1 MKTRALRADAMLLIV
16 AAIWGSGF
24 VAQKAAMDH
33 MGPLAFTAIRYIIGT
48 AMLALLFLQPAR
60 RKVITVRTVRAGALL
75 GIIMAAA
82 ASAQQ
87 IGIVTTTAS
96 RAGFITG
103 LYVLG
108 VPAIGLL
115 FGQKSHLGHLIG
127 AVLAAAGLWL
137 LAGDLSGG
145 IRSGDLWVLL
155 CAALWSVHVVLVA
168 HLAPK
173 ADAIGLAFVQFL
185 VVAVIA
191 TIFVAVASAGVL
203 DPIGLGE
210 NFSWPSL
217 ALAKWPVLYSGIFA
231 IGIAFTLQII
241 AQKDAPATHAAVLMS
256 LEAVFAATFGVLL
269 LAESLTRSE
278 LFGCG
283 LMLTGMLLSQLWP
296 HKRTP
301 EEKAEL
307 SDAVR

>member
-1 MKTRALRADAMLLIV
+1 MKTRALRADVMLLIV

-48 AMLALLFLQPAR
+48 VMLALLFFHPAR
-60 RKVITVRTVRAGALL
+60 RKVITVRTIRAGALL

-145 IRSGDLWVLL
+145 IRPGDFWVLL

-191 TIFVAVASAGVL
+191 AALVALAGGGML
-203 DPIGLGE
+203 DRVGLGE

>member
-1 MKTRALRADAMLLIV
+1 MLLIV

-24 VAQKAAMDH
+24 VAQRAAMEH
-33 MGPLAFTAIRYIIGT
+33 MGPLAFTAIRYIIGSIL
-48 AMLALLFLQPAR
+48 LALLFLHPAR
-60 RKVITVRTVRAGALL
+60 RKVFSVRMIGSGTLL
-75 GIIMAAA
+75 GVIMAAA

-108 VPAIGLL
+108 VPVIGLL

-127 AVLAAAGLWL
+127 AVLAAVGLWL

-145 IRSGDLWVLL
+145 MRPGDLWVLL

-191 TIFVAVASAGVL
+191 MLFVALASTGAL
-203 DPIGLGE
+203 DTIELGE
-210 NFSWPSL
+210 HFAWSSL
-217 ALAKWPVLYSGIFA
+217 AQAKWPVLYSGIFA
-231 IGIAFTLQII
+231 IGVAFTLQII

-256 LEAVFAATFGVLL
+256 LEAVFAAIFGVLI
-269 LAESLTRSE
+269 LAESLTPGE

-283 LMLTGMLLSQLWP
+283 LMLAGMLLSQLWP

>member
-1 MKTRALRADAMLLIV
+1 MQSRAFKADVMLLIV

-24 VAQKAAMDH
+24 VAQRDAMSH
-33 MGPLAFTAIRYIIGT
+33 MGPFAFTAIRYAIGS
-48 AMLALLFLQPAR
+48 AMLALLLLSPVR
-60 RKVITVRTVRAGALL
+60 RRAINKRTILAGSLL
-75 GIIMAAA
+75 GVVMATA

-115 FGQKSHLGHLIG
+115 FGQKSHLGHLFG
-127 AVLAAAGLWL
+127 AVLAAVGLWL

-145 IRSGDLWVLL
+145 VNTGDLWVML
-155 CAALWSVHVVLVA
+155 CAALWAVHVVLVA
-168 HLAPK
+168 YLVPK
-173 ADAIGLAFVQFL
+173 ADAIGLALVQF
-185 VVAVIA
+185 VVVM
-191 TIFVAVASAGVL
+191 IFASVMVGLAQVGSL

-210 NFSWPSL
+210 SLSW
-217 ALAKWPVLYSGIFA
+217 AGVVDAKWSVLYSGIFA

-241 AQKDAPATHAAVLMS
+241 AQKDAPASHAAVLMS
-256 LEAVFAATFGVLL
+256 LEAVFAAVFGVLIL
-269 LAESLTRSE
+269 SE
-278 LFGCG
+278 QLSPGELMGCG
-283 LMLTGMLLSQLWP
+283 LMFGGMLLSQLWP

-301 EEKAEL
+301 AEKAEL
-307 SDAVR
+307 RDPVR